1 MTNKNLNINRLTLG
15 ALLFLSFTIIFAAPG
30 SFCAASE
37 AFKVTP
43 VEKPGD
49 LRLLPSTAWSGPES
63 DQGEMLLKLSYL
75 RGLLDA
81 LQYVEVAPQSAGRV
95 LKKLN
100 GLDLHQLVAEIDRY
114 YLRDPKRRELP
125 PAAVLFRIIPEK
137 K

>member
-1 MTNKNLNINRLTLG
+1 MKAKNTTVKGLG
-15 ALLFLSFTIIFAAPG
+15 AIWFLACVMFFASPVPY
-30 SFCAASE
+30 AAAE
-37 AFKVTP
+37 AAFKVAP

-49 LRLLPSTAWSGPES
+49 LRLLPSNAWSPPEA

-81 LQYVEVAPQSAGRV
+81 LQYVEVAPQSAGLV

-100 GLDLHQLVAEIDRY
+100 GQDLHQLAAEIDRY
-114 YLRDPKRRELP
+114 YLKDPKRRELP